1 MLPEIHANLLVND
14 SQLGDSLNQ
23 AVHQGRRGDFGLLLA
38 LISEDARDLPRIDEP
53 KNEQGEPDWRR
64 YFDLPATNPL
74 YANEEDALRAPQLSA
89 LAGGL
94 HQDSLR
100 LLLAM
105 RAEPLR
111 VSDRALPAEVSG
123 NLNPRTLARLD
134 GSLKTGLMVQPE
146 RMLDVLNAVHA
157 TA

>member
-38 LISEDARDLPRIDEP
+38 LISEDARDLPRINEP

-64 YFDLPATNPL
+64 YFDLPAANPL